1 MAETAK
7 KLATYD
13 DLYNIP
19 ANMTGEIIDGE
30 LFVSPRPSVE
40 HTRVASTLGYAI
52 GPSYD
57 FGEGGGPGG
66 WIILDETEIK
76 LEEDTFVPDIA
87 GWKKE
92 RFLKPKSQNWV
103 SVTPDWVCEVISP
116 SSFRH
121 DRITKM
127 GLYAKH
133 RIPYFWLID
142 PRDRLLQVFKLEA
155 GGWLIIGNYAENEKV
170 RAKPFQEIEID
181 LTNLW
186 LEGQTKESAQ

>member
-7 KLATYD
+7 KWATYD

-19 ANMTGEIIDGE
+19 ENMTGEIIDGE
-30 LFVSPRPSVE
+30 LIVSPRPSPE
-40 HTRVASTLGYAI
+40 HMFISSFVGGKLFTHYYGR
-52 GPSYD
+52 
-57 FGEGGGPGG
+57 GGPNE

-76 LEEDTFVPDIA
+76 LESDTFVPDIA

>member
-92 RFLKPKSQNWV
+92 RFFNPEGQNWV
-103 SVTPDWVCEVISP
+103 SVTPDWVCEILSP
-116 SSFRH
+116 SSVRH
-121 DRITKM
+121 DRIIKART
-127 GLYAKH
+127 YAKH

-142 PRDRLLQVFKLEA
+142 PRDRLLQVFKLES
-155 GGWLIIGNYAENEKV
+155 GRWVTLEDYAEDDKV
-170 RAKPFQEIEID
+170 RAEPFQEIEID
-181 LTNLW
+181 LAKLW
-186 LEGQTKESAQ
+186 LKTQPKPSKQ